1 MPAETLISPGVLAI
15 ENDQSQI
22 RSLPVVAGAAIIG
35 PTVKGKPNIPRL
47 VTTFSEFEAEFG
59 TTFITGS
66 DVNSEGA
73 KEVSFLTS
81 ISANN
86 YFQQGGTSLLV
97 TRIASGAFA
106 PASSSLI
113 PTGSAGAATG
123 TAGLSPFVLETL
135 SEGNILNSVSD
146 EVSGTLPSGSE
157 DNFRWEIAN
166 PNTDQG
172 TFSLLIRRGDDN
184 STNAKSIL
192 ETFTNLSL
200 DPFQSNY
207 IERVVGNQIQNLV
220 DAGSSEPYIR
230 TSGSFPNASKYVR
243 ISKVNYPTPNYFNNN
258 GAAKAHLKP
267 NIPAASSGA
276 FGGATGDVF
285 TGANTLYENI
295 GARTQGLVAES
306 YNDAINLMANKDEY
320 KFNQISVPGLIL
332 AEHPT
337 QISLLID
344 NIENRGDAIIILDM
358 VLYGSTIAAVNT
370 QANSKDTSFAAT
382 YWPWLHITEPNT
394 GQVEWVPAS
403 TLIPGVYANTDA
415 TAETWFAPAGFNRGG
430 LLGVVEAERKLSN
443 SQRDSLYSNKV
454 NPIATFPGRGVV
466 VFGQKTLQTS
476 ASALDRVNVR
486 RLLIALKS
494 FISQVADNLVF
505 DQNTA
510 ATRNNFLAQVNPF
523 LESVQQRQGLF
534 AFKVVMDD
542 SNNTPAVIDRNQLV
556 GQIFIQP
563 TRTAEFILLDFNILP
578 TGATFPS

>member
-97 TRIASGAFA
+97 TRIASGTFA
-106 PASSSLI
+106 PASSSII
-113 PTGSAGAATG
+113 PTGSAGSATG

-295 GARTQGLVAES
+295 GARTQGLVGES